1 MTYEE
6 SLTYIHSL
14 LRFGMKPGLAR
25 VEALLKRMGNPQKE
39 LRFVHV
45 AGTNGKGSVCAMLSE
60 ILQCAGYK
68 TGLTISPY
76 ITDFCERMQVNST
89 PISHEELARQVER
102 LKPLIEEIS
111 REGEP
116 VTEFEAVTALAFRW
130 FSEQGCDV
138 VVLETGLGGRFDAT
152 NVIETPLCSVITS
165 IGLDHTDI
173 LGDTYRQIAFEKCGI
188 IKPDGVTVSY
198 PVQEEEA
205 LAEIMRTAAMR
216 RNTLRMGNVGALEG
230 MNMTVEGSDVIY
242 GRLPLH
248 IPLAGAHQ
256 HFNAVTAVEAAWAL
270 RSAGL
275 AIEDVH
281 IQAGIARTKWPA
293 RLEIISR
300 NPFVLLDGAHNPDG
314 MRALVRTLKET
325 LPGRKIF
332 AVTGMLRDKAYKEAA
347 AVLAPILEK
356 AVCVAVDN
364 PRALSGEALAG
375 ELERHGVQA
384 LAAKDL
390 EEAISLAIKDV
401 GEDGV
406 LLVCGS
412 LYLAGP
418 ARKQL
423 LALKEKN

>member
-25 VEALLKRMGNPQKE
+25 IEALLKRMGNPQRT

-76 ITDFCERMQVNST
+76 ITDFCERMQINST

-102 LKPLIEEIS
+102 LKPLMEEIS

-173 LGDTYRQIAFEKCGI
+173 LGNTYRQITFEKCGI
-188 IKPDGVTVSY
+188 IKPDGITVSY
-198 PVQEEEA
+198 PQQEEEA
-205 LAEIMRTAAMR
+205 LAEIMRMAALR
-216 RNTLRMGNVGALEG
+216 RNTLRMGNAGALEV
-230 MNMTVEGSDVIY
+230 NRMTVEGSDVVY

-248 IPLAGAHQ
+248 IPLVGVHQ
-256 HFNAVTAVEAAWAL
+256 HDNAITAVEAAWAL

-275 AIEDVH
+275 AIEDIH
-281 IQAGIARTKWPA
+281 IQKGIAKTKWPA
-293 RLEIISR
+293 RLEMLSKK
-300 NPFVLLDGAHNPDG
+300 PLVLLDGAHNPDG
-314 MRALVRTLKET
+314 MRALVQTLKEVLT
-325 LPGRKIF
+325 GRRIV
-332 AVTGMLRDKAYKEAA
+332 AVMGMLRDKAYKEAA
-347 AVLAPILEK
+347 AVLAPLLEK
-356 AVCVAVDN
+356 AVCVTVDN
-364 PRALSGEALAG
+364 PRALSGEALAE
-375 ELERHGVQA
+375 ELRTHSVQTQ
-384 LAAKDL
+384 AAKTL
-390 EEAISLAIKDV
+390 EEAISLAFEDV
-401 GEDGV
+401 GEDDV

-418 ARKQL
+418 ARRQL
-423 LALKEKN
+423 LVSKEKN

>member
-25 VEALLKRMGNPQKE
+25 IEALLKRMGNPQRT

-76 ITDFCERMQVNST
+76 ITDFCERMQINST

-102 LKPLIEEIS
+102 LKPLMEEIS

-173 LGDTYRQIAFEKCGI
+173 LGNTYRQIAFEKCGI
-188 IKPDGVTVSY
+188 IKPDGITVSY
-198 PVQEEEA
+198 PQQEEDA
-205 LAEIMRTAAMR
+205 LAEIMRMAALR
-216 RNTLRMGNVGALEG
+216 RNTLRMGNAGALEV
-230 MNMTVEGSDVIY
+230 NRMTVEGSDVVY

-248 IPLAGAHQ
+248 IPLVGVHQ
-256 HFNAVTAVEAAWAL
+256 HDNAITAVEAAWAL

-275 AIEDVH
+275 AIEDIH
-281 IQAGIARTKWPA
+281 IQKGIAKTKWPA
-293 RLEIISR
+293 RLEMLSKK
-300 NPFVLLDGAHNPDG
+300 PLVLLDGAHNPDG
-314 MRALVRTLKET
+314 MRALVQTLKEVLT
-325 LPGRKIF
+325 GRRIV
-332 AVTGMLRDKAYKEAA
+332 AVMGMLRDKAYKEAA
-347 AVLAPILEK
+347 AVLAPLLEK
-356 AVCVAVDN
+356 AVCVTVDN
-364 PRALSGEALAG
+364 PRALSGEALAE
-375 ELERHGVQA
+375 ELRTHSVQTQ
-384 LAAKDL
+384 AAKTL
-390 EEAISLAIKDV
+390 EEAISLAFEDV
-401 GEDGV
+401 GEDDV

-418 ARKQL
+418 ARRQL
-423 LALKEKN
+423 LVSKEKN

>member
-25 VEALLKRMGNPQKE
+25 IEALLKRMGNPQRT

-76 ITDFCERMQVNST
+76 ITDFCERMQINST

-102 LKPLIEEIS
+102 LKPLMEEIS

-173 LGDTYRQIAFEKCGI
+173 LGNTYRQIAFEKCGI
-188 IKPDGVTVSY
+188 IKPDGITVSY
-198 PVQEEEA
+198 PQQEEEA
-205 LAEIMRTAAMR
+205 LAEIMRMAALR
-216 RNTLRMGNVGALEG
+216 RNTLRMGNAGALEV
-230 MNMTVEGSDVIY
+230 NRMTVEGSDVVY

-248 IPLAGAHQ
+248 IPLVGVHQ
-256 HFNAVTAVEAAWAL
+256 HDNAITAVEAAWAL

-275 AIEDVH
+275 AIEDIH
-281 IQAGIARTKWPA
+281 IQKGIAKTKWPA
-293 RLEIISR
+293 RLEMLSKK
-300 NPFVLLDGAHNPDG
+300 PLVLLDGAHNPDG
-314 MRALVRTLKET
+314 MRALVQTLKEVLT
-325 LPGRKIF
+325 GRRIV
-332 AVTGMLRDKAYKEAA
+332 AVMGMLRDKAYKEAA
-347 AVLAPILEK
+347 AVLAPLLEK
-356 AVCVAVDN
+356 AVCVTVDN
-364 PRALSGEALAG
+364 PRALSGEALAE
-375 ELERHGVQA
+375 ELRTHSVQTQ
-384 LAAKDL
+384 AAKTL
-390 EEAISLAIKDV
+390 EEAISLAFEDV
-401 GEDGV
+401 GEDDV

-418 ARKQL
+418 ARRQL
-423 LALKEKN
+423 LVSKEKN

>member
-25 VEALLKRMGNPQKE
+25 IEALLKRMRNPQRT

-76 ITDFCERMQVNST
+76 ITDFCERMQINST

-102 LKPLIEEIS
+102 LKPLMEEIS

-173 LGDTYRQIAFEKCGI
+173 LGNTYRQIAFEKCGI
-188 IKPDGVTVSY
+188 IKPDGITVSY
-198 PVQEEEA
+198 PQQEEEA
-205 LAEIMRTAAMR
+205 LAEIMRMAALR
-216 RNTLRMGNVGALEG
+216 RNTLRMGNAGALEV
-230 MNMTVEGSDVIY
+230 NRMTVEGSDVVY

-248 IPLAGAHQ
+248 IPLCLLY
-256 HFNAVTAVEAAWAL
+256 T
-270 RSAGL
+270 
-275 AIEDVH
+275 
-281 IQAGIARTKWPA
+281 
-293 RLEIISR
+293 SR
-300 NPFVLLDGAHNPDG
+300 
-314 MRALVRTLKET
+314 
-325 LPGRKIF
+325 
-332 AVTGMLRDKAYKEAA
+332 
-347 AVLAPILEK
+347 
-356 AVCVAVDN
+356 CV
-364 PRALSGEALAG
+364 
-375 ELERHGVQA
+375 
-384 LAAKDL
+384 
-390 EEAISLAIKDV
+390 
-401 GEDGV
+401 
-406 LLVCGS
+406 
-412 LYLAGP
+412 
-418 ARKQL
+418 
-423 LALKEKN
+423 

>member
-102 LKPLIEEIS
+102 LKPLMEEIS

-116 VTEFEAVTALAFRW
+116 VTEFEAITALAFRW
-130 FSEQGCDV
+130 FYEQGCDV

-152 NVIETPLCSVITS
+152 NVIETPLCSVINS
-165 IGLDHTDI
+165 ISLDHTDI

-230 MNMTVEGSDVIY
+230 KNMTVEGSDVIY

-270 RSAGL
+270 RSVGL

-293 RLEIISR
+293 RLEVLSR
-300 NPFVLLDGAHNPDG
+300 KPLILLDGAHNPDG

-356 AVCVAVDN
+356 AVCVTVDN
-364 PRALSGEALAG
+364 PRSLPGEALAG

-423 LALKEKN
+423 LASKEKN

>member
-25 VEALLKRMGNPQKE
+25 IEALLKRMGNPQRT

-102 LKPLIEEIS
+102 LKPLMEEVS

-188 IKPDGVTVSY
+188 IKPDGITVSY
-198 PVQEEEA
+198 PLQEEEA
-205 LAEIMRTAAMR
+205 LAEIMRMAALR
-216 RNTLRMGNVGALEG
+216 RNTLRMGNAGALEV
-230 MNMTVEGSDVIY
+230 NRMTVEGSDVVY

-248 IPLAGAHQ
+248 IPLVGIHQ
-256 HFNAVTAVEAAWAL
+256 HDNAITAVEAAWAL
-270 RSAGL
+270 RSVGL

-281 IQAGIARTKWPA
+281 IQTGIAKTRWPA
-293 RLEIISR
+293 RLEVPSKK
-300 NPFVLLDGAHNPDG
+300 PLVLLDGAHNPDG
-314 MRALVRTLKET
+314 MRALAKTLKEV
-325 LPGRKIF
+325 LPGRKIV
-332 AVTGMLRDKAYKEAA
+332 AVMGMLRDKAHKEAA
-347 AVLAPILEK
+347 AVLAPFLEK
-356 AVCVAVDN
+356 AVCVTVDN
-364 PRALSGEALAG
+364 PRSLPGEALAE
-375 ELERHGVQA
+375 ELKTHRVQTQ
-384 LAAKDL
+384 AAKTL
-390 EEAISLAIKDV
+390 EEAISLALGNV

-423 LALKEKN
+423 LASKEKN

>member
-25 VEALLKRMGNPQKE
+25 IEALLKRMGNPQRT

-76 ITDFCERMQVNST
+76 ITDFCERMQINST

-102 LKPLIEEIS
+102 LKPLMEEIS

-173 LGDTYRQIAFEKCGI
+173 LGNTYRQIAFEKCGI
-188 IKPDGVTVSY
+188 IKPDGITVSY
-198 PVQEEEA
+198 PQQEEEA
-205 LAEIMRTAAMR
+205 LAEIMRMAALR
-216 RNTLRMGNVGALEG
+216 RNTLRMGNAGALEV
-230 MNMTVEGSDVIY
+230 NRMTVEGSDVVY

-248 IPLAGAHQ
+248 IPLVGVHQ
-256 HFNAVTAVEAAWAL
+256 HDNAITAVEAAWAL

-275 AIEDVH
+275 AIEDIH
-281 IQAGIARTKWPA
+281 IQKGIAKTKWPA
-293 RLEIISR
+293 RLEVLSKK
-300 NPFVLLDGAHNPDG
+300 PLVLLDGAHNPDG
-314 MRALVRTLKET
+314 MRALVQTLKEVLT
-325 LPGRKIF
+325 GRRIV
-332 AVTGMLRDKAYKEAA
+332 AVMGMLRDKAYKEAA
-347 AVLAPILEK
+347 AVLAPLLEK
-356 AVCVAVDN
+356 AVCVTVDN
-364 PRALSGEALAG
+364 PRALSGEALAE
-375 ELERHGVQA
+375 ELRTHSVQTQ
-384 LAAKDL
+384 AAKTL
-390 EEAISLAIKDV
+390 EEAISLAFEDV
-401 GEDGV
+401 GEDDV

-418 ARKQL
+418 ARRQL
-423 LALKEKN
+423 LVAKEKN

>member
-25 VEALLKRMGNPQKE
+25 IEALLKRMGNPQRT

-76 ITDFCERMQVNST
+76 ITDFCERMQINST

-102 LKPLIEEIS
+102 LKPLMEEIS

-173 LGDTYRQIAFEKCGI
+173 LGNTYRQIAFEKCGI
-188 IKPDGVTVSY
+188 IKPDGITVSY
-198 PVQEEEA
+198 PQQEEDA
-205 LAEIMRTAAMR
+205 LAEIMRMAALR
-216 RNTLRMGNVGALEG
+216 RNTLRMGNAGALEV
-230 MNMTVEGSDVIY
+230 NRMTVEGSDVVY

-248 IPLAGAHQ
+248 IPLVGVHQ
-256 HFNAVTAVEAAWAL
+256 HDNAITAVEAAWAL

-275 AIEDVH
+275 AIEDIH
-281 IQAGIARTKWPA
+281 IQKGIAKTKWPA
-293 RLEIISR
+293 RLEMLSKK
-300 NPFVLLDGAHNPDG
+300 PLVLLDGAHNPDG
-314 MRALVRTLKET
+314 MRALVQTLKEVLT
-325 LPGRKIF
+325 GRRIV
-332 AVTGMLRDKAYKEAA
+332 AVMGMLRDKAYKEAA
-347 AVLAPILEK
+347 AVLAPLLEK
-356 AVCVAVDN
+356 AVCVTVDN
-364 PRALSGEALAG
+364 PRALSGEALAE
-375 ELERHGVQA
+375 ELRTHSVQTQA
-384 LAAKDL
+384 VKTL
-390 EEAISLAIKDV
+390 EEAISLAFEDV
-401 GEDGV
+401 GEDDV

-418 ARKQL
+418 ARRQL
-423 LALKEKN
+423 LVSKEKN

>member
-25 VEALLKRMGNPQKE
+25 IEALLKRMGNPQRT

-76 ITDFCERMQVNST
+76 ITDFCERMQINST

-102 LKPLIEEIS
+102 LKPLMEEIS

-173 LGDTYRQIAFEKCGI
+173 LGNTYRQIAFEKCGI
-188 IKPDGVTVSY
+188 IKPDGITVSY
-198 PVQEEEA
+198 PQQEEEA
-205 LAEIMRTAAMR
+205 LAEIMRMAALQ
-216 RNTLRMGNVGALEG
+216 RNTLRMGNAGALEV
-230 MNMTVEGSDVIY
+230 NRMTVEGSDVVY

-248 IPLAGAHQ
+248 IPLVGVHQ
-256 HFNAVTAVEAAWAL
+256 HDNAITAVEAAWAL

-275 AIEDVH
+275 AIEDIH
-281 IQAGIARTKWPA
+281 IQKGIAKTKWPA
-293 RLEIISR
+293 RLEMLSKK
-300 NPFVLLDGAHNPDG
+300 PLVLLDGAHNPDG
-314 MRALVRTLKET
+314 MRALVQTLKEVLT
-325 LPGRKIF
+325 GRRIV
-332 AVTGMLRDKAYKEAA
+332 AVMGMLRDKAYKEAA
-347 AVLAPILEK
+347 AVLAPLLEK
-356 AVCVAVDN
+356 AVCVTVDN
-364 PRALSGEALAG
+364 PRALSGEALAE
-375 ELERHGVQA
+375 ELRTHSVQTQ
-384 LAAKDL
+384 AAKTL
-390 EEAISLAIKDV
+390 EEAISLAFEDV
-401 GEDGV
+401 GEDDV

-418 ARKQL
+418 ARRQL
-423 LALKEKN
+423 LVSKEKN

>member
-25 VEALLKRMGNPQKE
+25 IEALLKRMGNPQRT

-76 ITDFCERMQVNST
+76 ITDFCERMQINST

-102 LKPLIEEIS
+102 LKPLMEEIS

-165 IGLDHTDI
+165 IGLDHTEI
-173 LGDTYRQIAFEKCGI
+173 LGNTYPQIAFEKCGI
-188 IKPDGVTVSY
+188 IKPDGITVSY
-198 PVQEEEA
+198 PQQEEEA
-205 LAEIMRTAAMR
+205 LAEIMRMAALR
-216 RNTLRMGNVGALEG
+216 RNTLRMGNAGALEV
-230 MNMTVEGSDVIY
+230 NRMTVEGSDVVY

-248 IPLAGAHQ
+248 IPLVGVHQ
-256 HFNAVTAVEAAWAL
+256 HDNAITAVEAAWAL

-275 AIEDVH
+275 AIEDIH
-281 IQAGIARTKWPA
+281 IQKGIAKTKWPA
-293 RLEIISR
+293 RLEVLSKK
-300 NPFVLLDGAHNPDG
+300 PLVLLDGAHNPDG
-314 MRALVRTLKET
+314 MRALVQTLKEVLT
-325 LPGRKIF
+325 GRRIV
-332 AVTGMLRDKAYKEAA
+332 AVMGMLRDKAYKEAA
-347 AVLAPILEK
+347 AVLAPLLEK
-356 AVCVAVDN
+356 AVCVTVDN
-364 PRALSGEALAG
+364 PRALSGEALAE
-375 ELERHGVQA
+375 ELRTHSVQTQA
-384 LAAKDL
+384 VKTL
-390 EEAISLAIKDV
+390 EEAISLAFEDV
-401 GEDGV
+401 GEDDV

-418 ARKQL
+418 ARRQL
-423 LALKEKN
+423 LVSKEKN

>member
-25 VEALLKRMGNPQKE
+25 IEALLKRMRNPQRT

-76 ITDFCERMQVNST
+76 ITDFCERMQINST

-102 LKPLIEEIS
+102 LKPLMEEIS

-173 LGDTYRQIAFEKCGI
+173 LGNTYRQIAFEKCGI
-188 IKPDGVTVSY
+188 IKPDGITVSY
-198 PVQEEEA
+198 PQQEEEA
-205 LAEIMRTAAMR
+205 LAEIMRMAALR
-216 RNTLRMGNVGALEG
+216 RNTLRMGNAGALEV
-230 MNMTVEGSDVIY
+230 NRMTVEGSDVVY

-248 IPLAGAHQ
+248 IPLVGVHQ
-256 HFNAVTAVEAAWAL
+256 HDNAITAVEAAWAL

-275 AIEDVH
+275 AIEDIH
-281 IQAGIARTKWPA
+281 IQKGIAKTKWPA
-293 RLEIISR
+293 RLEMLSKK
-300 NPFVLLDGAHNPDG
+300 PLVLLDGAHNPDG
-314 MRALVRTLKET
+314 MRALVQTLKEVLT
-325 LPGRKIF
+325 GRRIV
-332 AVTGMLRDKAYKEAA
+332 AVMGMLRDKAYKEAA
-347 AVLAPILEK
+347 AVLAPLLEK
-356 AVCVAVDN
+356 AVCVTVDN
-364 PRALSGEALAG
+364 PRALSGEALAE
-375 ELERHGVQA
+375 ELRTHSVQTQ
-384 LAAKDL
+384 AAKTL
-390 EEAISLAIKDV
+390 EEAISLAFEDV
-401 GEDGV
+401 GEDDV

-418 ARKQL
+418 ARRQL
-423 LALKEKN
+423 LVSKEKN

>member
-6 SLTYIHSL
+6 SLNYMHSL

-25 VEALLKRMGNPQKE
+25 IEALLKRMGSPQKK

-60 ILQCAGYK
+60 MLQCAGYK

-102 LKPLIEEIS
+102 LKPLMEEVS
-111 REGEP
+111 GEGEP
-116 VTEFEAVTALAFRW
+116 VTEFEAITALAFRW
-130 FSEQGCDV
+130 FYEQGCDV

-188 IKPDGVTVSY
+188 IKPDGITVSY
-198 PVQEEEA
+198 PMQQEEA
-205 LAEIMRTAAMR
+205 LAEIMRMAALK
-216 RNTLRMGNVGALEG
+216 RNSLHMGNMGALQVKS
-230 MNMTVEGSDVIY
+230 MTVEGSDVMY

-248 IPLAGAHQ
+248 IPLAGVHQ
-256 HFNAVTAVEAAWAL
+256 HSNAVTAVEAAWAL

-275 AIEDVH
+275 AIEDIH
-281 IQAGIARTKWPA
+281 IQAGIAKTKWPA
-293 RLEIISR
+293 RLE
-300 NPFVLLDGAHNPDG
+300 VLSKKPLVLVDGAHNPDG
-314 MRALVRTLKET
+314 MRALVKTLKEV
-325 LPGRKIF
+325 LPGRRIF
-332 AVTGMLRDKAYKEAA
+332 AVTGMLRDKAYREAA
-347 AVLAPILEK
+347 AVLAPLLEK

-364 PRALSGEALAG
+364 PRTLSGEALAK
-375 ELERHGVQA
+375 ELERHGAKA
-384 LAAKDL
+384 LAAKTL
-390 EEAISLAIKDV
+390 EEAISLAFKDV
-401 GEDGV
+401 GKDGV

>member
-25 VEALLKRMGNPQKE
+25 IEALLKRMGNPQRT

-76 ITDFCERMQVNST
+76 ITDFCERMQINST

-102 LKPLIEEIS
+102 LKPLMEEIS

-173 LGDTYRQIAFEKCGI
+173 LGNTYRQIAFEKCGI
-188 IKPDGVTVSY
+188 IKPDGITVSY
-198 PVQEEEA
+198 PQQEEEA
-205 LAEIMRTAAMR
+205 LAEIMRMAALR
-216 RNTLRMGNVGALEG
+216 RNTLRMGNAGALEV
-230 MNMTVEGSDVIY
+230 NRMTVEGSDVVY

-248 IPLAGAHQ
+248 IPLVGVHQ
-256 HFNAVTAVEAAWAL
+256 HDNAITAVEAAWAL

-275 AIEDVH
+275 AIEDIH
-281 IQAGIARTKWPA
+281 IQKGIAKTKWPA
-293 RLEIISR
+293 RLEVLSKK
-300 NPFVLLDGAHNPDG
+300 PLVLLDGAHNPDG
-314 MRALVRTLKET
+314 MRALVQTLKEVLT
-325 LPGRKIF
+325 GRRIV
-332 AVTGMLRDKAYKEAA
+332 AVMGMLRDKAYKEAA
-347 AVLAPILEK
+347 AVLAPLLEK
-356 AVCVAVDN
+356 AVCVTVDN
-364 PRALSGEALAG
+364 PRALSGEALAE
-375 ELERHGVQA
+375 ELRTHSVQTQA
-384 LAAKDL
+384 VKTL
-390 EEAISLAIKDV
+390 EEAISLAFEDV
-401 GEDGV
+401 GEDDV

-418 ARKQL
+418 ARRQL
-423 LALKEKN
+423 LVSKEKN